1 MPDTKHP
8 YLLYADDKGQI
19 YEDTSLWVVGRVSC
33 ENVLIPD
40 SDFIPLPEGSDFFH
54 LPGRRGIGYDP
65 KTKQFR
71 ECKKGWAVAAFVA
84 PAYTLTHQAAW
95 TTEASCSSF
104 ASLCL
109 CSHWMDG
116 KRFLYHR
123 FPHRS
128 RHSAGLRS
136 V

>member
-1 MPDTKHP
+1 MPDTKYP
-8 YLLYADDKGQI
+8 YLLYADDNGQI
-19 YEDTSLWVVGRVSC
+19 FEDTSLWAVGRISS

-40 SDFIPLPEGSDFFH
+40 HDFILLPEGSDFFH

-95 TTEASCSSF
+95 ITEPHAPRLPLYAYAAIGWTEKGFYTTAF
-104 ASLCL
+104 RI
-109 CSHWMDG
+109 D
-116 KRFLYHR
+116 
-123 FPHRS
+123 PDIT
-128 RHSAGLRS
+128 AGLR
-136 V
+136 